1 MITYRTYNDKDYAK
15 YKTFCERNWGKFC
28 HQSKH
33 KHIKW
38 LLSYPSHFINIAVDA
53 EKILGCF
60 HGFHAPVKI
69 SEKTEYFYSLH
80 DLMVDKDHRS
90 GIGLKLM
97 QNSIFQ
103 DRPVILSGVLEE
115 VSKAYRSLGAKK
127 FKSHWYRKFIFPKN
141 IHNSYLINFQKV
153 QLYQQKVNFDL
164 VNNKEES
171 SRIKIEE
178 ILDLYDYSNS
188 ISKYFEWRFF
198 HQLSPLTFFM
208 SHDKNIILFSLG
220 RKKFVSFLR
229 IISVIK
235 SDDEVFI
242 QMLKALEKFSSLIGA
257 SFILYT
263 ITEDIPPPK
272 QLNYKIYKKIPNSF
286 LYSREKN
293 NFYNVYVNGFSTD
306 SGFESYFFNKYA

>member
-1 MITYRTYNDKDYAK
+1 MIIYRK
-15 YKTFCERNWGKFC
+15 YKDEDFKEYKIFCQRNWGKHC
-28 HQSKH
+28 HQSKLE
-33 KHIKW
+33 HIKW
-38 LLSYPSHFINIAVDA
+38 LQSNPSHFINIAVDDD
-53 EKILGCF
+53 KILGCF

-115 VSKAYRSLGAKK
+115 VSKAYSSLGSKK
-127 FKSHWYRKFIFPKN
+127 FKSHWYRKFIFPKYLPN
-141 IHNSYLINFQKV
+141 YYLINFQKV
-153 QLYQQKVNFDL
+153 QSLQKINKFNL
-164 VNNKEES
+164 VNNKEEL

-178 ILDLYDYSNS
+178 ILESYNYSNL
-188 ISKYFEWRFF
+188 ITKYYEWRFF
-198 HQLSPLTFFM
+198 HKLSPLTFFM
-208 SHDKNIILFSLG
+208 SHNKNIILFSLG
-220 RKKFVSFLR
+220 RKRFVSFLR
-229 IISVIK
+229 IISVQK

-286 LYSREKN
+286 LYSKEKN

-306 SGFESYFFNKYA
+306 TGFESYFFNKYA